1 MQNASSVRFRRY
13 RLLLWCLV
21 LSLIVHFVLVPVLMG
36 LFGLRRGV
44 AEPKERVYYAT
55 SSSLNIAH
63 VAKPRPPRPLQPPQP
78 QAQRP
83 QVPQTQAQPQTRAEP
98 LRREVA
104 KVEPRG
110 RVAVPH
116 LSHTSQQLNIAQQ
129 QAQFEKT
136 IADLR
141 RESNPIVSAARP
153 VQTPGAPKR
162 YTFNFRGS
170 VGTPLEAEGILTPV
184 KHWQQGPYNYY
195 YVQYW
200 VQYADGST
208 ETGYVPWPLRYLPQN
223 DPFALH
229 YEHFPL
235 PAPLPDYVL
244 PPGTNLHPMVAFCY
258 AHRSEFSNC
267 PIAHG

>member
-1 MQNASSVRFRRY
+1 MQNAPTARFRRY

-21 LSLIVHFVLVPVLMG
+21 LSLVVHFVLVPVLMG
-36 LFGLRRGV
+36 LFGLRRSIV
-44 AEPKERVYYAT
+44 EPKERVYYAT
-55 SSSLNIAH
+55 SSSLNVARI
-63 VAKPRPPRPLQPPQP
+63 AKPRPPRRLQRPQP
-78 QAQRP
+78 QP
-83 QVPQTQAQPQTRAEP
+83 QPQPQQQPQAEP
-98 LRREVA
+98 QRREIT
-104 KVEPRG
+104 KVELRG

-116 LSHTSQQLNIAQQ
+116 LSHTSQQLNLAQQ

-136 IADLR
+136 IAQLR
-141 RESNPIVSAARP
+141 SQSNPVVSAARP
-153 VQTPGAPKR
+153 VQVPGAPKH

-208 ETGYVPWPLRYLPQN
+208 ETGYVPWPLRYPPRS
-223 DPFALH
+223 DPFVLH

-235 PAPLPDYVL
+235 PAPMPDYVL

-258 AHRSEFSNC
+258 AHRSEFSDC